1 MKIPRGAAGIASF
14 WLWPMSTE
22 YCISTNALG
31 LTPLMRTKTTQG
43 ADERRETATPI
54 PAPIQLE
61 AVLPLLSRICSTTKA
76 VAGTGS
82 GAQPRQPEENPSRRE
97 ACSEGGRGEAFLSPL
112 QVGECEDDAAGGRSV
127 ESGGPRDAGWPLGC
141 CAGNAARCSVQSNPS
156 KYRCSGPPG
165 GSGYQ
170 PGAAAYGV
178 VTSSATVFTG

>member
-1 MKIPRGAAGIASF
+1 
-14 WLWPMSTE
+14 MSTE

-43 ADERRETATPI
+43 ADERRENRNPNTGADPVGGCL
-54 PAPIQLE
+54 AA
-61 AVLPLLSRICSTTKA
+61 AVENLQHREGGGGNSFGR
-76 VAGTGS
+76 
-82 GAQPRQPEENPSRRE
+82 QPRQPEENPSRQE
-97 ACSEGGRGEAFLSPL
+97 TCSDGGRGEAFLSPL
-112 QVGECEDDAAGGRSV
+112 QVGECEDDAAGGRSA
-127 ESGGPRDAGWPLGC
+127 ESGGPRDTGWPLGC

-165 GSGYQ
+165 GSGCQ